1 MKRLLPAKC
10 KKGHILGDEKIQ
22 GVLTGVSRYIGLPS
36 SPLLTLHNMKRRKTF
51 EERKHD

>member
-22 GVLTGVSRYIGLPS
+22 GVLTGVSRYVYRAPFFPTTYS
-36 SPLLTLHNMKRRKTF
+36 S
-51 EERKHD
+51 